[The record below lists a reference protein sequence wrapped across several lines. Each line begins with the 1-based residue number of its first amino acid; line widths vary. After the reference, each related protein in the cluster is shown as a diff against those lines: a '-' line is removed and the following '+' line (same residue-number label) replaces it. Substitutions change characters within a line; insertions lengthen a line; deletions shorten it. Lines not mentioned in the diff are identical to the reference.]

1 MVKLVFVCYRRP
13 DLTHEQFCTHWREV
27 HAPLIHG
34 MHEQIGL
41 RKYIQNHPLSAEVN
55 AAYAASRGMTLEDL
69 PDGVA
74 EAWWDSPEE
83 MDATFA
89 TEAGQELAALMLE
102 DEAKFV
108 DYSRS
113 RALFVE
119 EHPIVEGPA

>member
-1 MVKLVFVCYRRP
+1 MVKLVFVCYRRS
-13 DLTHEQFCTHWREV
+13 DLTHEQFCEHWRSV
-27 HAPLIHG
+27 HAPLIRG

-41 RKYIQNHPLSAEVN
+41 RRYIQNHPLAAEVN
-55 AAYAASRGMTLEDL
+55 AAYAASRGMTLDDL
-69 PDGVA
+69 PDGIA

-89 TEAGQELAALMLE
+89 TEDGRRLAALMRE
-102 DEAKFV
+102 DEANFV

-119 EHPIVEGPA
+119 EHAVLAGPD